1 MKPFSLTAESVI
13 KQYKTDP
20 LVGLSGEQVAERQ
33 LKYGRNVVP
42 ERPPESIS
50 MMFLRQFQNPLIYIL
65 LAAAVIIFFVGS
77 NIYDAFI
84 ISGILLFNATI
95 GTIQEGRT
103 RYILASLKQFITA
116 EALVIRDGKNVVLD
130 AGDLVPGDI
139 VLLQEGQRAPADI
152 RLISA
157 TNLHVDEALLT
168 GESVEVLKDAGITVD
183 ETVPLGD
190 RRNMVFKGTYIL
202 AGLAKGIVVAT
213 GRNTEIGKIQQEA
226 QEIQTDMPLKRELDR
241 LSWWI
246 LIGVLAL
253 CVTLFVVG
261 IFTGKPFREL
271 LVTIT
276 ALFICVVPEGLPVV
290 LTLVLVSGV
299 YRMAKQ
305 HVLVKRMQA
314 VEALGRTDVIVT
326 DKTGTLTRNEM
337 MVSDIVTADAS
348 WQVTGEGYKSVGFLT
363 YDEMPIQKIPE
374 PLHIMGFAGVLL
386 NNSQITLLPCESIY
400 VVKGDPTEAALNLFA
415 QKIGITRE
423 QADHSFKKLQ
433 EIPFDSQLKYHAG
446 FYLHEGNIIAL
457 IVGAPETLFQWSNN
471 DHHALK
477 AGLNKMLDRGLR
489 VIAIADKVFTP
500 ESFDSSR
507 IDDIDYLVS
516 TIQSGCTL
524 LGLCGIQDAIR
535 PEVATAIQET
545 RAAGLHVIMATGDH
559 KKTALYVAE
568 KVGIFKPG
576 DEIVDGADFEQLPD
590 GELLARL
597 HKITVYSRVSP
608 AHKLRIIRLFHLR
621 HDMVAMTGD
630 GVNDVPSLIAAD
642 IGIAMGRIGTEVAK
656 EAADIV
662 LLDDSFVNIVSAIEQ
677 GRHIF
682 YTLRRVILYFFA
694 TNAGEV
700 LILIFAMAA
709 YFVHPTF
716 PLPLTAAQIL
726 WLNLITDGFLDVA
739 LSMEP
744 QEEGLLTHPWFKATR
759 HLVDRRLLFKTL
771 YMAIPM
777 AIGSL
782 AVFAYY
788 HDIDLAY
795 ARTMTLVT
803 MAMFQWFN
811 AWNCRSERLSLFK
824 LGLWSNIWLIIAT
837 IFVFSLQLALV
848 YVPFLQALFKTV
860 PITFGDWIIVILI
873 SSSVLILEEARKLL
887 MRNRENRL
895 IQNSANR
902 KF

>member
-1 MKPFSLTAESVI
+1 MKPYSLPSEAVI
-13 KQYKTDP
+13 KQFKTDP
-20 LVGLSGEQVAERQ
+20 VVGLSTEEAAELQ
-33 LKYGRNVVP
+33 LKQGRNVVP
-42 ERPPESIS
+42 EKPPESIFCI
-50 MMFLRQFQNPLIYIL
+50 FLRQFQNPLIYIL
-65 LAAAVIIFFVGS
+65 LAAAILIFFVGS

-84 ISGILLFNATI
+84 ISGILLFNAII

-103 RYILASLKQFITA
+103 RHILASLKQFITA
-116 EALVIRDGKNVVLD
+116 EALVIRDGKNIVLD

-152 RLISA
+152 RLIFA
-157 TNLHVDEALLT
+157 TNLLVDEALLT
-168 GESVEVLKDAGITVD
+168 GESIEVLKDATIEVD
-183 ETVPLGD
+183 ETAPLGD

-202 AGLAKGIVVAT
+202 AGLGKGVVVAT
-213 GRNTEIGKIQQEA
+213 GPDTEIGKIQQQA

-253 CVTLFVVG
+253 CVILFIVG
-261 IFTGKPFREL
+261 IFTGKPLREL

-314 VEALGRTDVIVT
+314 VEALGRTDIIVT

-337 MVSDIVTADAS
+337 MVSEIVTADGGS
-348 WQVTGEGYKSVGFLT
+348 WQVTGEGYKLTGTIVRDETPVKSV
-363 YDEMPIQKIPE
+363 PE
-374 PLHIMGFAGVLL
+374 QLQMIGFAGALL
-386 NNSQITLLPCESIY
+386 NNSQITFLTREGLY
-400 VVKGDPTEAALNLFA
+400 VVKGDPTEAALDLFA
-415 QKIGITRE
+415 QKIGITRAHAE
-423 QADHSFKKLQ
+423 HDFQKLY

-446 FYLHEGNIIAL
+446 FYLNEGNPIAFII
-457 IVGAPETLFQWSNN
+457 GAPETLFQWSNHDN
-471 DHHALK
+471 EHRALK
-477 AGLNKMLDRGLR
+477 AGLNNLLDRGLR
-489 VIAIADKVFTP
+489 VVAIAMKKLAP
-500 ESFDSSR
+500 GSFDFSR
-507 IDDIDYLVS
+507 IDDIEYLVS
-516 TIQSGCTL
+516 IIKSDCIL

-535 PEVATAIQET
+535 PEVAKAIKET

-559 KKTALYVAE
+559 KKTAIYVAQ
-568 KVGIFKPG
+568 KVGIFRPG
-576 DEIVDGADFEQLPD
+576 DEVIDGSDLAQLPD
-590 GELLARL
+590 GDLLARL

-621 HDMVAMTGD
+621 NDMVAMTGD

-744 QEEGLLTHPWFKATR
+744 QEKGLLTHPWFKATR
-759 HLVDRRLLFKTL
+759 HLVDRKLLFKTFF
-771 YMAIPM
+771 MAIPM

-782 AVFAYY
+782 AIFAYY
-788 HDIDLAY
+788 HDGDLAY

-811 AWNCRSERLSLFK
+811 AWNCRSERLSLFQ
-824 LGLWSNIWLIIAT
+824 LGLFSNIWLIVAT
-837 IFVFSLQLALV
+837 VFVFSLQLALV
-848 YVPFLQALFKTV
+848 YVPFLQVLFKTV
-860 PITFGDWIIVILI
+860 PISFLDWIIVIVI
-873 SSSVLILEEARKLL
+873 SSTVLILEELRKMVVRRREKVAR
-887 MRNRENRL
+887 
-895 IQNSANR
+895 
-902 KF
+902 